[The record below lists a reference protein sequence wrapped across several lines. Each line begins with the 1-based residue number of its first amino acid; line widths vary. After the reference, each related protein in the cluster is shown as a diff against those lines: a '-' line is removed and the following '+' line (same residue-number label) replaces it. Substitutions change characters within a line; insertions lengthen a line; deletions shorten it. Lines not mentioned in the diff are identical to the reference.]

1 LEVFILIRDEVLKS
15 IDSIDESCQDSESAV
30 IEAMIADFEKYSIM
44 MECYDG
50 NIEQFDSVFQEGKVL
65 DKVKKE
71 SKKDDNKLVTVLM
84 FIPRLIKALIDI
96 FKKKFK
102 DADIGDKIKEAGKSL
117 NKASTAEKEA
127 KVKQINDEF
136 NGKAECYIDEKTGKI
151 KFKKDPKSIIA
162 TATYLIVLTN
172 STMNLYNRIEK
183 EFDYENPSKI
193 RSFIDDIDK
202 LIHGNKDVTAGDIFE
217 GGFVALGDALKHIT
231 AVTGELSLITAGI
244 EKTAEKI
251 RMHDMAKDAE
261 NPKLQ
266 EALKNTTEL
275 TGRMSKLNGIIAGT
289 VGSVSMLVEFTKN
302 IFDIGSSI
310 KNKYD
315 KLDTDIAEAERTY
328 VTDEIRQKYPQRE
341 DESDEAYDDRLR
353 LIAINDVSVSD
364 IIKKQLSIKHNKKK
378 DLKAQEK
385 ANKARA
391 KEEYKRKKE
400 EARKGGSDNDSKE
413 DD

>member
-1 LEVFILIRDEVLKS
+1 
-15 IDSIDESCQDSESAV
+15 
-30 IEAMIADFEKYSIM
+30 
-44 MECYDG
+44 
-50 NIEQFDSVFQEGKVL
+50 
-65 DKVKKE
+65 
-71 SKKDDNKLVTVLM
+71 
-84 FIPRLIKALIDI
+84 
-96 FKKKFK
+96 
-102 DADIGDKIKEAGKSL
+102 
-117 NKASTAEKEA
+117 
-127 KVKQINDEF
+127 
-136 NGKAECYIDEKTGKI
+136 
-151 KFKKDPKSIIA
+151 
-162 TATYLIVLTN
+162 
-172 STMNLYNRIEK
+172 MNLYNRIEK

-341 DESDEAYDDRLR
+341 GESDEEYDDRLR

-413 DD
+413 DDE

>member
-289 VGSVSMLVEFTKN
+289 V
-302 IFDIGSSI
+302 
-310 KNKYD
+310 
-315 KLDTDIAEAERTY
+315 
-328 VTDEIRQKYPQRE
+328 
-341 DESDEAYDDRLR
+341 
-353 LIAINDVSVSD
+353 
-364 IIKKQLSIKHNKKK
+364 
-378 DLKAQEK
+378 
-385 ANKARA
+385 
-391 KEEYKRKKE
+391 
-400 EARKGGSDNDSKE
+400 
-413 DD
+413 

>member
-1 LEVFILIRDEVLKS
+1 MIRDEVLKS

-251 RMHDMAKDAE
+251 RMRDMAKDAE

-341 DESDEAYDDRLR
+341 GESDEEYDDRLR

-413 DD
+413 DDE

>member
-1 LEVFILIRDEVLKS
+1 
-15 IDSIDESCQDSESAV
+15 
-30 IEAMIADFEKYSIM
+30 
-44 MECYDG
+44 
-50 NIEQFDSVFQEGKVL
+50 
-65 DKVKKE
+65 
-71 SKKDDNKLVTVLM
+71 M

-251 RMHDMAKDAE
+251 RMRDMAKDAE

-341 DESDEAYDDRLR
+341 GESDEEYDDRLR

-400 EARKGGSDNDSKE
+400 EARKGGSNNDSEE
-413 DD
+413 DDE

>member
-1 LEVFILIRDEVLKS
+1 MIRDEVLKS

-413 DD
+413 DDE

>member
-1 LEVFILIRDEVLKS
+1 
-15 IDSIDESCQDSESAV
+15 
-30 IEAMIADFEKYSIM
+30 MIADFEKYSIM

-341 DESDEAYDDRLR
+341 GESDEEYDDRLR

-413 DD
+413 DDE

>member
-1 LEVFILIRDEVLKS
+1 
-15 IDSIDESCQDSESAV
+15 
-30 IEAMIADFEKYSIM
+30 MIADFEKYSIM

-341 DESDEAYDDRLR
+341 GESDEEYDDRLR